1 MKLHTPTG
9 TFQHAT
15 SGSSLFGDTTEENI
29 PAGRPLVP
37 VADLQHTPSHS
48 TITAR
53 YNSAVPNTC
62 VPNPVATQATPKTT
76 APVLGQ
82 SSSVGDK
89 IRPDLRKP
97 TDRSSV
103 TYPSRQ
109 ANLSVSRPLPPT
121 KPPYLMPTMSSYAF
135 VSSWNRDRP
144 SFPWPPP
151 QPTATDAVIKQI
163 SEFHK
168 PQGTFNNVARHDDSL
183 ESDKHIP
190 GPAKQMVTVGILP
203 PRREVHN
210 HTPSD
215 LPCLGSPTQRSAG
228 SVTVKQES
236 RDEVLPGADIPDGSI
251 PDASDRS
258 ENQEPTA
265 TSVPPVQETVSATP
279 MVPSKRKRKSEVSLS
294 SYSLRSKGTI
304 GSLSTTTLNDD
315 EQEAGTSIPARRSGR
330 LAQKETQI
338 IMISPGTGETQVSQ
352 KMR

>member
-1 MKLHTPTG
+1 
-9 TFQHAT
+9 
-15 SGSSLFGDTTEENI
+15 
-29 PAGRPLVP
+29 
-37 VADLQHTPSHS
+37 
-48 TITAR
+48 
-53 YNSAVPNTC
+53 
-62 VPNPVATQATPKTT
+62 
-76 APVLGQ
+76 
-82 SSSVGDK
+82 
-89 IRPDLRKP
+89 
-97 TDRSSV
+97 
-103 TYPSRQ
+103 
-109 ANLSVSRPLPPT
+109 
-121 KPPYLMPTMSSYAF
+121 
-135 VSSWNRDRP
+135 
-144 SFPWPPP
+144 
-151 QPTATDAVIKQI
+151 
-163 SEFHK
+163 
-168 PQGTFNNVARHDDSL
+168 
-183 ESDKHIP
+183 
-190 GPAKQMVTVGILP
+190 MVTVGILP
-203 PRREVHN
+203 PRREVDN